1 MKNVVVF
8 TLLSLAVLTM
18 SCQKE
23 DELTNG
29 ELIALELQSVI
40 KENSLNRVMNFSL
53 DQSWTN
59 IWIPENFGRN
69 YKFESEFIFI
79 EGEVY
84 NLNQLI
90 KYRIAQKDGIS
101 YLLLTFY

>member
-18 SCQKE
+18 SCEK
-23 DELTNG
+23 DEELANG

-40 KENSLNRVMNFSL
+40 KENSLGRVINFRL
-53 DQSWTN
+53 DQSWNN
-59 IWIPENFGRN
+59 IWIPENFGRD
-69 YKFESEFIFI
+69 YRFEGEFIFI
-79 EGEVY
+79 EGEAY

-90 KYRIAQKDGIS
+90 KYRIAQRDGIS